1 MSDNDQINLTEAHQ
15 WASRS
20 IDILTWLVAAV
31 TEELDDQVER
41 HESGRVSPNPAR
53 LRWIHNKL
61 QGVYLD
67 ITHP

>member
-1 MSDNDQINLTEAHQ
+1 MSDNDRIHLTEAHQ
-15 WASRS
+15 WASKS

-41 HESGRVSPNPAR
+41 HETHGVSPNPAR